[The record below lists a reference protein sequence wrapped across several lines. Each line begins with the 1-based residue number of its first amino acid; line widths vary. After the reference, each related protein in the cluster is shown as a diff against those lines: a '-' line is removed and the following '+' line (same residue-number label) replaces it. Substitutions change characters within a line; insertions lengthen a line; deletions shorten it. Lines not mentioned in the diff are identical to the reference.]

1 MKPGER
7 YPHKNEAA
15 ASGAILAP
23 IAKGDTR
30 YAKLLRYAP
39 AVVFKDEEG
48 SGDDLMMTPRLIG
61 CVAILASFVA
71 KEWPGRSLR
80 GTESYDEQME
90 HSERSLHYEARAFD
104 ATVSDLD
111 RAKLNRLA
119 DLAIAAGFDWVKHE
133 GNHVHVSV
141 RR

>member
-7 YPHKNEAA
+7 YPRKNEAA
-15 ASGAILAP
+15 ASGSILAP
-23 IAKGDTR
+23 IVKGDSR
-30 YAKLLRYAP
+30 YAKLLRYDP
-39 AVVFKDEEG
+39 EVVFKDEEK

-61 CVAILASFVA
+61 CVAILASLVA
-71 KEWPGRSLR
+71 KEWPGKRLR
-80 GTESYDEQME
+80 GTEAYDEQRE
-90 HSERSLHYEARAFD
+90 HSENSLHYEARAFD

-111 RAKLNRLA
+111 RSKLDRLG

-133 GNHVHVSV
+133 GNHIHASV